1 MWFGLAAIALVG
13 AVALLYID
21 RSKRDQSGRLRQM
34 WAKAQG
40 YEYRPHDE
48 ELVTRFSRAALSK
61 PEFDVALGVVTGVRR
76 GEEFVLFDV
85 EETGTI
91 VAVQRSV
98 GSDVDIDLRPRST
111 PPPRDEDMELLGSI
125 GPRVVFATDVDIARR
140 VCDQRMAAFTESVPE
155 NLQLLWSEKD
165 WTLGSLPLGS
175 SGRDWDAA
183 IDAVAR
189 LSGMLHVL
197 PPVRGSAV
205 YGARAGEPGR
215 DRGDPGRPL
224 VKEARPQQAR
234 GPQPQQARGPQPQ
247 QAQSEP
253 RVAEP
258 SRSEPRVRPPQV
270 ARPQVARPQTSRPQE
285 PRPQEPRP
293 QEPRPQEPRPQEPR
307 PQEPRPQEP
316 RDHEPRPQEPGRRPR
331 PPRPDAAGPQAVR
344 SASPSRPV
352 PRPPASRPIPFDSE
366 RRRNQP

>member
-1 MWFGLAAIALVG
+1 MWFGLAAIALIG
-13 AVALLYID
+13 AVALLYLD

-40 YEYRPHDE
+40 YEYRPHDR
-48 ELVTRFSRAALSK
+48 ELVARFSRAVLSK

-140 VCDQRMAAFTESVPE
+140 VCDQRMAAFTESVPA

-197 PPVRGSAV
+197 PPVRGTAV
-205 YGARAGEPGR
+205 YGARVGGVDPGR

-224 VKEARPQQAR
+224 VQEARTQHARTPQSDTA
-234 GPQPQQARGPQPQ
+234 QPRV
-247 QAQSEP
+247 SEP
-253 RVAEP
+253 RV
-258 SRSEPRVRPPQV
+258 
-270 ARPQVARPQTSRPQE
+270 QE
-285 PRPQEPRP
+285 PRTSAPRTPAPRNPEPRRPESRVQSP
-293 QEPRPQEPRPQEPR
+293 Q
-307 PQEPRPQEP
+307 
-316 RDHEPRPQEPGRRPR
+316 EPRPQEPGRRPR

-344 SASPSRPV
+344 SPDPSRSV
-352 PRPPASRPIPFDSE
+352 PRPPTSRPIPFDSE

>member
-1 MWFGLAAIALVG
+1 MTAMWFGLAAIALIG

-40 YEYRPHDE
+40 YEYRSHDRD
-48 ELVTRFSRAALSK
+48 LVTRFSRAALSK

-140 VCDQRMAAFTESVPE
+140 VCDQRMAAFTESIPA
-155 NLQLLWSEKD
+155 NLQLLWSEQD
-165 WTLGSLPLGS
+165 WTLGSLPLNS

-205 YGARAGEPGR
+205 YGARAGGGEPGR
-215 DRGDPGRPL
+215 DRSDPGRPL
-224 VKEARPQQAR
+224 VHETRAQQAR
-234 GPQPQQARGPQPQ
+234 TPQDQQPRV
-247 QAQSEP
+247 SEP
-253 RVAEP
+253 RIQAVRGPEQRSPEP
-258 SRSEPRVRPPQV
+258 RTPAPRTPEPRVQPPRV
-270 ARPQVARPQTSRPQE
+270 PE
-285 PRPQEPRP
+285 PRVQ
-293 QEPRPQEPRPQEPR
+293 
-307 PQEPRPQEP
+307 
-316 RDHEPRPQEPGRRPR
+316 EPRPQEPGRRPR
-331 PPRPDAAGPQAVR
+331 PPRPDAAGPQAAR
-344 SASPSRPV
+344 SADASRPV
-352 PRPPASRPIPFDSE
+352 PRPPVSRPIPFDSE

>member
-1 MWFGLAAIALVG
+1 MTAMWFGLAAIALVG

-21 RSKRDQSGRLRQM
+21 RSRRDRSGRVRQM

-40 YEYRPHDE
+40 YDYRPQDR

-140 VCDQRMAAFTESVPE
+140 VCDQRMAAFTESIPE

-165 WTLGSLPLGS
+165 WTLGSLPSTS

-224 VKEARPQQAR
+224 VQEARPQPVR
-234 GPQPQQARGPQPQ
+234 GSQPQQTEARMPESQGRPQ
-247 QAQSEP
+247 
-253 RVAEP
+253 V
-258 SRSEPRVRPPQV
+258 VRPRA
-270 ARPQVARPQTSRPQE
+270 ARPQVARPQESRPQE
-285 PRPQEPRP
+285 SRE
-293 QEPRPQEPRPQEPR
+293 
-307 PQEPRPQEP
+307 
-316 RDHEPRPQEPGRRPR
+316 HEPRPQEPGRRPG

-344 SASPSRPV
+344 SANPSRPV
-352 PRPPASRPIPFDSE
+352 PRPPASRPVPFDAE
-366 RRRNQP
+366 RRRDQS

>member
-1 MWFGLAAIALVG
+1 MWFGLAAIALIG

-40 YEYRPHDE
+40 YEYRSHDD

-98 GSDVDIDLRPRST
+98 GSDVDLDLRPRST

-140 VCDQRMAAFTESVPE
+140 VCDQRMAAFTESVPD

-224 VKEARPQQAR
+224 VQETR
-234 GPQPQQARGPQPQ
+234 GQEPRSHRTAGAQPQQVRGVQPQ
-247 QAQSEP
+247 QAQSGEP
-253 RVAEP
+253 RAAEP
-258 SRSEPRVRPPQV
+258 VRSEPRVRPPQV

-285 PRPQEPRP
+285 PRS
-293 QEPRPQEPRPQEPR
+293 
-307 PQEPRPQEP
+307 QEPRPQEP
-316 RDHEPRPQEPGRRPR
+316 RDHEPRPQEPGRTPR
-331 PPRPDAAGPQAVR
+331 PPRPDAAGPQAAR
-344 SASPSRPV
+344 SANPSRPV

>member
-1 MWFGLAAIALVG
+1 MWFGLAAIALMG

-40 YEYRPHDE
+40 YEYRPHDR

-111 PPPRDEDMELLGSI
+111 PPPRDEDMDLLGSI

-140 VCDQRMAAFTESVPE
+140 VCDQRMAAFTESIPE

-165 WTLGSLPLGS
+165 WTLGSLPLNS

-205 YGARAGEPGR
+205 YGARPGDAGR
-215 DRGDPGRPL
+215 DRSDPGRPL
-224 VKEARPQQAR
+224 VQ
-234 GPQPQQARGPQPQ
+234 
-247 QAQSEP
+247 EP
-253 RVAEP
+253 RIQPPRAVP
-258 SRSEPRVRPPQV
+258 PRSADPRPPEPRSVEPRSPEPRPV
-270 ARPQVARPQTSRPQE
+270 DSRPQE
-285 PRPQEPRP
+285 VP
-293 QEPRPQEPRPQEPR
+293 
-307 PQEPRPQEP
+307 
-316 RDHEPRPQEPGRRPR
+316 RRPR
-331 PPRPDAAGPQAVR
+331 PPRPDQAGPQSTRSANPVR
-344 SASPSRPV
+344 SV
-352 PRPPASRPIPFDSE
+352 PRPPASRPIPFDAD

>member
-1 MWFGLAAIALVG
+1 MTAMWFGLAAIALMG

-21 RSKRDQSGRLRQM
+21 RSKRDRSGRVRQM

-40 YEYRPHDE
+40 YEYRPHDR

-140 VCDQRMAAFTESVPE
+140 VCDQRMAAFTESIPA

-165 WTLGSLPLGS
+165 WTLGSLPLNS

-205 YGARAGEPGR
+205 YGARPGDPGR
-215 DRGDPGRPL
+215 DRSDPGRPL
-224 VKEARPQQAR
+224 VHEPHNQQADVTHD
-234 GPQPQQARGPQPQ
+234 PQ
-247 QAQSEP
+247 P

-258 SRSEPRVRPPQV
+258 RIQAVRSPESRVAEPRTPAPKIPEPRIRPPRV
-270 ARPQVARPQTSRPQE
+270 AEPRTQE
-285 PRPQEPRP
+285 PRTPEPRTRD
-293 QEPRPQEPRPQEPR
+293 PRTS
-307 PQEPRPQEP
+307 
-316 RDHEPRPQEPGRRPR
+316 EPRPQEPGRRPR
-331 PPRPDAAGPQAVR
+331 PPRPDAAGPQAAR
-344 SASPSRPV
+344 SANPSRPV

>member
-1 MWFGLAAIALVG
+1 MTAMWFGLAAIALMG

-21 RSKRDQSGRLRQM
+21 RSKRDQSGRVRQM

-40 YEYRPHDE
+40 YEYRPHDR

-140 VCDQRMAAFTESVPE
+140 VCDQRMAAFTESIPA

-165 WTLGSLPLGS
+165 WTLGSLPLS
-175 SGRDWDAA
+175 SAGRDWDAA

-205 YGARAGEPGR
+205 YGARPGDPGR
-215 DRGDPGRPL
+215 DRSDPGRPL
-224 VKEARPQQAR
+224 VQEAHTQQAR
-234 GPQPQQARGPQPQ
+234 VPQTPQ
-247 QAQSEP
+247 P

-258 SRSEPRVRPPQV
+258 RIQAVPSPETRVAQPRTPAPKGPEPRVRPPRIAEPRAGEPRTEEPRTQEP
-270 ARPQVARPQTSRPQE
+270 RTPDSRPQE
-285 PRPQEPRP
+285 S
-293 QEPRPQEPRPQEPR
+293 
-307 PQEPRPQEP
+307 
-316 RDHEPRPQEPGRRPR
+316 GRRPR
-331 PPRPDAAGPQAVR
+331 PPRPDAAGPQAAR
-344 SASPSRPV
+344 SASSSRPV
-352 PRPPASRPIPFDSE
+352 PRQPASRPIPFDSE

>member
-1 MWFGLAAIALVG
+1 MTAMWFGLAAIALIG

-21 RSKRDQSGRLRQM
+21 RSKRDRSGRLRQM

-40 YEYRPHDE
+40 YDYRPHDR
-48 ELVTRFSRAALSK
+48 ELVTRFTRAALSK
-61 PEFDVALGVVTGVRR
+61 PEFDVALGVVTGIRR

-85 EETGTI
+85 EETATI

-140 VCDQRMAAFTESVPE
+140 VCDQRMAAFTESIPE

-165 WTLGSLPLGS
+165 WTLGSLPLTS

-205 YGARAGEPGR
+205 YGARTGEPGR

-224 VKEARPQQAR
+224 VQEARPQPVRGAQPPQAEAR
-234 GPQPQQARGPQPQ
+234 MPESQGRPQ
-247 QAQSEP
+247 
-253 RVAEP
+253 V
-258 SRSEPRVRPPQV
+258 VRPRA
-270 ARPQVARPQTSRPQE
+270 ARPQAARPQE
-285 PRPQEPRP
+285 PRPQES
-293 QEPRPQEPRPQEPR
+293 
-307 PQEPRPQEP
+307 
-316 RDHEPRPQEPGRRPR
+316 RDHESRPQEPGRRPG

-344 SASPSRPV
+344 SANPSRPV
-352 PRPPASRPIPFDSE
+352 PRPPASRPVPFDAE
-366 RRRNQP
+366 RRRDQS

>member
-1 MWFGLAAIALVG
+1 MTAMWFGLAAIALMG

-40 YEYRPHDE
+40 YEYRPHDR

-111 PPPRDEDMELLGSI
+111 PPPRDEDMDLLGSI

-140 VCDQRMAAFTESVPE
+140 VCDQRMAAFTESIPE

-165 WTLGSLPLGS
+165 WTLGSLPLNS

-205 YGARAGEPGR
+205 YGARPGDVGR
-215 DRGDPGRPL
+215 DRSDPGRPL
-224 VKEARPQQAR
+224 VQ
-234 GPQPQQARGPQPQ
+234 
-247 QAQSEP
+247 EP
-253 RVAEP
+253 RIQPPRAVP
-258 SRSEPRVRPPQV
+258 PRGTDPRPPEPRSVEPRSPEPRPV
-270 ARPQVARPQTSRPQE
+270 DSRPQE
-285 PRPQEPRP
+285 VP
-293 QEPRPQEPRPQEPR
+293 
-307 PQEPRPQEP
+307 
-316 RDHEPRPQEPGRRPR
+316 RRPR
-331 PPRPDAAGPQAVR
+331 PPRPDQAGPQSTRSANPVR
-344 SASPSRPV
+344 SV
-352 PRPPASRPIPFDSE
+352 PRPPASRPIPFDAD

>member
-1 MWFGLAAIALVG
+1 MTAMWFGLAAIALVG

-21 RSKRDQSGRLRQM
+21 RSKRDRSGRLRQM

-40 YEYRPHDE
+40 YDYRPNDR
-48 ELVTRFSRAALSK
+48 ELVTQFSRAALSK

-197 PPVRGSAV
+197 PPVRGSAA
-205 YGARAGEPGR
+205 YGARAGELGR
-215 DRGDPGRPL
+215 DRGNPGRPL
-224 VKEARPQQAR
+224 VQEARPQQTGGA
-234 GPQPQQARGPQPQ
+234 QPQQVQPGPH
-247 QAQSEP
+247 S
-253 RVAEP
+253 AEP
-258 SRSEPRVRPPQV
+258 NRFDPNRSEPRVRPPQV
-270 ARPQVARPQTSRPQE
+270 VRPQVARPQE
-285 PRPQEPRP
+285 PRPQESRD
-293 QEPRPQEPRPQEPR
+293 QES
-307 PQEPRPQEP
+307 
-316 RDHEPRPQEPGRRPR
+316 RDHESRPAEAGRRPR

-344 SASPSRPV
+344 SANPSRPV
-352 PRPPASRPIPFDSE
+352 PRPPARPIPFDSE

>member
-1 MWFGLAAIALVG
+1 MWFGLAAIALIG

-21 RSKRDQSGRLRQM
+21 RSKRDRSGRVRQM

-40 YEYRPHDE
+40 YDYRPHDR
-48 ELVTRFSRAALSK
+48 ELVTGFSRAALSK

-140 VCDQRMAAFTESVPE
+140 VCDQRMASFTESIPE

-165 WTLGSLPLGS
+165 WTLGSLPLTS

-197 PPVRGSAV
+197 PPMRGSAI
-205 YGARAGEPGR
+205 YGARAGGGEPGR

-224 VKEARPQQAR
+224 VKEVRDRQAGVPQSQHD
-234 GPQPQQARGPQPQ
+234 QPPTPESRVQVPRSSEQRVQPPR
-247 QAQSEP
+247 ASEP
-253 RVAEP
+253 RPQV
-258 SRSEPRVRPPQV
+258 VRPPV
-270 ARPQVARPQTSRPQE
+270 ARPQDAGSQQP
-285 PRPQEPRP
+285 
-293 QEPRPQEPRPQEPR
+293 
-307 PQEPRPQEP
+307 
-316 RDHEPRPQEPGRRPR
+316 DGRPR
-331 PPRPDAAGPQAVR
+331 PPRPDAAGPQATR
-344 SASPSRPV
+344 PANSSRPV

>member
-1 MWFGLAAIALVG
+1 MTAMWFGLAAIALIG

-40 YEYRPHDE
+40 YEYRAHDR
-48 ELVTRFSRAALSK
+48 ELVTRFSRAALAK

-111 PPPRDEDMELLGSI
+111 PPPREEDMELLGSI

-140 VCDQRMAAFTESVPE
+140 VCDQRMAAFTESIPA
-155 NLQLLWSEKD
+155 NLQLLWSEQD

-205 YGARAGEPGR
+205 YGARAGGEPGR
-215 DRGDPGRPL
+215 DRSDPGRPL
-224 VKEARPQQAR
+224 VKEPRDRQAE
-234 GPQPQQARGPQPQ
+234 QPQNSGPRAPESGVQGPRDP
-247 QAQSEP
+247 EP

-258 SRSEPRVRPPQV
+258 RTPDPRVRPPRV
-270 ARPQVARPQTSRPQE
+270 SDARPQAERPQAVRPQAVRPQAVRPQE
-285 PRPQEPRP
+285 PVTWDP
-293 QEPRPQEPRPQEPR
+293 
-307 PQEPRPQEP
+307 
-316 RDHEPRPQEPGRRPR
+316 DRRPR
-331 PPRPDAAGPQAVR
+331 PPRPDSAGPQSER
-344 SASPSRPV
+344 SASPPRSV
-352 PRPPASRPIPFDSE
+352 PRPPASRPIPFDAE
-366 RRRNQP
+366 RRRKQP

>member
-1 MWFGLAAIALVG
+1 MTAMWFGLAAIALIG

-21 RSKRDQSGRLRQM
+21 RSKRDRSGRLRQM

-40 YEYRPHDE
+40 YDYRPHDR
-48 ELVTRFSRAALSK
+48 ELVTRFTRAALSK
-61 PEFDVALGVVTGVRR
+61 PEFDVALGVVTGIRR

-140 VCDQRMAAFTESVPE
+140 VCDQRMAAFTESIPE

-165 WTLGSLPLGS
+165 WTLGSLPLTS

-224 VKEARPQQAR
+224 VQEARPQPVRGAQPPQGEAR
-234 GPQPQQARGPQPQ
+234 MPESQGRPQ
-247 QAQSEP
+247 
-253 RVAEP
+253 V
-258 SRSEPRVRPPQV
+258 VRPRA
-270 ARPQVARPQTSRPQE
+270 ARPQAARPQE

-293 QEPRPQEPRPQEPR
+293 QES
-307 PQEPRPQEP
+307 
-316 RDHEPRPQEPGRRPR
+316 RDHESRPQEPGRRPG

-344 SASPSRPV
+344 SANPSRPV
-352 PRPPASRPIPFDSE
+352 PRPPASRPVPFDAE
-366 RRRNQP
+366 RRRDQS

>member
-1 MWFGLAAIALVG
+1 MTAMWFGLAVIALVG
-13 AVALLYID
+13 AAALLYID
-21 RSKRDQSGRLRQM
+21 RSKRDRSGRVRQM

-40 YEYRPHDE
+40 YEYRPHDR
-48 ELVTRFSRAALSK
+48 ELVTQFSRAALSK

-111 PPPRDEDMELLGSI
+111 PPPRDEDMQLLGSI

-140 VCDQRMAAFTESVPE
+140 VCDQRMAAFTESIPD
-155 NLQLLWSEKD
+155 NLQLLWSEQD
-165 WTLGSLPLGS
+165 WTLGSMPLTS

-205 YGARAGEPGR
+205 YGSRPGGGESVR
-215 DRGDPGRPL
+215 DRSDPGRPL
-224 VKEARPQQAR
+224 VQ
-234 GPQPQQARGPQPQ
+234 
-247 QAQSEP
+247 EP
-253 RVAEP
+253 RVGP
-258 SRSEPRVRPPQV
+258 PRNQQSGNVPPRGVEPRSVEPRGVETRSP
-270 ARPQVARPQTSRPQE
+270 AADSRPQE
-285 PRPQEPRP
+285 VS
-293 QEPRPQEPRPQEPR
+293 
-307 PQEPRPQEP
+307 
-316 RDHEPRPQEPGRRPR
+316 RRPS
-331 PPRPDAAGPQAVR
+331 PPRPDQSGPQATR
-344 SASPSRPV
+344 SVNPVRPV
-352 PRPPASRPIPFDSE
+352 PRPPVSRPIPFDAD

>member
-1 MWFGLAAIALVG
+1 MWFGLAAIALIG

-40 YEYRPHDE
+40 YEYRPHDD

-140 VCDQRMAAFTESVPE
+140 VCDQRMAAFAESVPA

-215 DRGDPGRPL
+215 DRGNPGRPL
-224 VKEARPQQAR
+224 VQEDRAQQDR
-234 GPQPQQARGPQPQ
+234 GAQPQQAGARTPE
-247 QAQSEP
+247 S
-253 RVAEP
+253 
-258 SRSEPRVRPPQV
+258 QV
-270 ARPQVARPQTSRPQE
+270 RPQVARPQTVRPRE
-285 PRPQEPRP
+285 PRPQEPRL
-293 QEPRPQEPRPQEPR
+293 
-307 PQEPRPQEP
+307 QEP
-316 RDHEPRPQEPGRRPR
+316 RDHESRPQEPGRRPG

-344 SASPSRPV
+344 PANPSRSV
-352 PRPPASRPIPFDSE
+352 PRPPTSRPIPFDAE

>member
-1 MWFGLAAIALVG
+1 MTAMWFGLAAIALMG

-21 RSKRDQSGRLRQM
+21 RSKRDRSGRVRQM

-40 YEYRPHDE
+40 YEYRPHDR

-140 VCDQRMAAFTESVPE
+140 VCDQRMAAFTESIPE

-175 SGRDWDAA
+175 VGRDWDAA

-205 YGARAGEPGR
+205 YGARPGD
-215 DRGDPGRPL
+215 DRSDPGRPS
-224 VKEARPQQAR
+224 VHEAPTQQAPVAHNPR
-234 GPQPQQARGPQPQ
+234 
-247 QAQSEP
+247 P

-258 SRSEPRVRPPQV
+258 RIQAVRRPEPPVAEPRTPAPNTPEPRVRPPRAAEPRV
-270 ARPQVARPQTSRPQE
+270 QE
-285 PRPQEPRP
+285 PRVQEPRV
-293 QEPRPQEPRPQEPR
+293 QEPRVQEPRVQ
-307 PQEPRPQEP
+307 
-316 RDHEPRPQEPGRRPR
+316 EPRPQEPGRRPR
-331 PPRPDAAGPQAVR
+331 PPRPDAAGPQA
-344 SASPSRPV
+344 ASRANPSRPV
-352 PRPPASRPIPFDSE
+352 PRPPVSRPIPFDSD

>member
-1 MWFGLAAIALVG
+1 MTAMWFGLAAIALIG

-40 YEYRPHDE
+40 YDYRPHDE

-85 EETGTI
+85 EETATI

-224 VKEARPQQAR
+224 VQEARPQQAR
-234 GPQPQQARGPQPQ
+234 GAQPP
-247 QAQSEP
+247 QAQPGVLEP
-253 RVAEP
+253 RAAEP
-258 SRSEPRVRPPQV
+258 TRSAPRVRPPQV
-270 ARPQVARPQTSRPQE
+270 VRPQTS
-285 PRPQEPRP
+285 
-293 QEPRPQEPRPQEPR
+293 RPQEPR

-316 RDHEPRPQEPGRRPR
+316 RDHEPRPPEPGRRPR

-344 SASPSRPV
+344 SANPSRPV

>member
-224 VKEARPQQAR
+224 VKEAH
-234 GPQPQQARGPQPQ
+234 PQQARGPQPQ
-247 QAQSEP
+247 QAQPQP

-258 SRSEPRVRPPQV
+258 SRSEPRVRP
-270 ARPQVARPQTSRPQE
+270 PQVARPQTSRPQE

-293 QEPRPQEPRPQEPR
+293 QEPRPRESRDQEA
-307 PQEPRPQEP
+307 
-316 RDHEPRPQEPGRRPR
+316 RPQEPGRRPR

-344 SASPSRPV
+344 SANPSRSV

>member
-1 MWFGLAAIALVG
+1 MWFGLAVIALVG
-13 AVALLYID
+13 AAALLYID
-21 RSKRDQSGRLRQM
+21 RSKRDRSGRVRQM

-40 YEYRPHDE
+40 YEYRPHDR
-48 ELVTRFSRAALSK
+48 ELVTQFSRAALSK

-111 PPPRDEDMELLGSI
+111 PPPRDEDMQLLGSI

-140 VCDQRMAAFTESVPE
+140 VCDQRMAAFTESIPE
-155 NLQLLWSEKD
+155 NLQLLWSEQD
-165 WTLGSLPLGS
+165 WTLGSMPLTS

-197 PPVRGSAV
+197 PPVRGAAV
-205 YGARAGEPGR
+205 YGSRPGGGESVR
-215 DRGDPGRPL
+215 DRSDPGRPL
-224 VKEARPQQAR
+224 VQ
-234 GPQPQQARGPQPQ
+234 
-247 QAQSEP
+247 EP
-253 RVAEP
+253 RGVET
-258 SRSEPRVRPPQV
+258 RSVETRSP
-270 ARPQVARPQTSRPQE
+270 AADSRPQE
-285 PRPQEPRP
+285 AT
-293 QEPRPQEPRPQEPR
+293 
-307 PQEPRPQEP
+307 
-316 RDHEPRPQEPGRRPR
+316 RRPS
-331 PPRPDAAGPQAVR
+331 PPRPDQSGPQATR
-344 SASPSRPV
+344 SVNPVRPV
-352 PRPPASRPIPFDSE
+352 PRPPVSRPIPFDAD

>member
-1 MWFGLAAIALVG
+1 MTAMWFGLAAIALVG

-34 WAKAQG
+34 WAKAQS
-40 YEYRPHDE
+40 YDYRPHDR
-48 ELVTRFSRAALSK
+48 ELVGRFSRAALSK

-91 VAVQRSV
+91 VAVQRAV

-125 GPRVVFATDVDIARR
+125 GPRVVFATDIDIARR

-155 NLQLLWSEKD
+155 HLQLLWSEKD
-165 WTLGSLPLGS
+165 WTLGLLPLGS

-189 LSGMLHVL
+189 LSGLLHVL

-205 YGARAGEPGR
+205 YGARAGGGEVGR

-224 VKEARPQQAR
+224 VPEARTQQPH
-234 GPQPQQARGPQPQ
+234 GGQPQ
-247 QAQSEP
+247 QAQSGVSEP
-253 RVAEP
+253 RSAEP
-258 SRSEPRVRPPQV
+258 NRPESRVRPPQGGH
-270 ARPQVARPQTSRPQE
+270 PQVVRPQE
-285 PRPQEPRP
+285 PRPQVVRP
-293 QEPRPQEPRPQEPR
+293 QEPRQQELRAQGS
-307 PQEPRPQEP
+307 RPQEP
-316 RDHEPRPQEPGRRPR
+316 RDPEARPQEPGRRPR
-331 PPRPDAAGPQAVR
+331 PPRPDAAGPQAAR
-344 SASPSRPV
+344 STNPSRPA

>member
-1 MWFGLAAIALVG
+1 MTAMWFGLAAIALVG

-205 YGARAGEPGR
+205 YGARPGEPGR

-224 VKEARPQQAR
+224 VKEARPQQA
-234 GPQPQQARGPQPQ
+234 QPQ
-247 QAQSEP
+247 P

-258 SRSEPRVRPPQV
+258 TRSEPRVRPPQA
-270 ARPQVARPQTSRPQE
+270 ARPQVARPETSRPQE
-285 PRPQEPRP
+285 PRPQEPRL
-293 QEPRPQEPRPQEPR
+293 QEPR

-344 SASPSRPV
+344 SANPSRSV

>member
-1 MWFGLAAIALVG
+1 MTAMWFGLAAIALVG

-40 YEYRPHDE
+40 YDYRPHDE

-85 EETGTI
+85 EETATI

-224 VKEARPQQAR
+224 VQEARPQQAR
-234 GPQPQQARGPQPQ
+234 GAQPP
-247 QAQSEP
+247 QAQPGVLEP
-253 RVAEP
+253 RAAEP
-258 SRSEPRVRPPQV
+258 TRSAPRIRPPQ
-270 ARPQVARPQTSRPQE
+270 TS
-285 PRPQEPRP
+285 
-293 QEPRPQEPRPQEPR
+293 
-307 PQEPRPQEP
+307 RPQEP
-316 RDHEPRPQEPGRRPR
+316 RDHEPRPPEPGRRPR

-344 SASPSRPV
+344 SANPSRPL